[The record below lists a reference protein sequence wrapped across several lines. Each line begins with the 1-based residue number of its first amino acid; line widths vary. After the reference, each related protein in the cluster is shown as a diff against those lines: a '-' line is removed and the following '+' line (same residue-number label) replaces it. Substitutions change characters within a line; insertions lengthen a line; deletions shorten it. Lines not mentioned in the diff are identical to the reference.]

1 MDPSVK
7 PKILPS
13 RKIPLALKDH
23 LKKDLDQ
30 LVDKGI
36 LVTVTKPTE
45 WVSQMAVV
53 QKSNGKFRICIDPQ
67 PLNVALQSEHYN
79 LPTFDDVLPN
89 LKNARMFSKLN
100 VQEAFWHVRLDGKS
114 SILTTM
120 ITPYGRYRWTR
131 LSFGLCVSSEIFQ
144 RKLNE
149 DQEGLEGTFTIIDD
163 IIIASQGKTNEEAL
177 KDNNLKLQ
185 KVIERCTERN
195 VIFNSDKMVKGLKEI
210 SFHGHTVTNEGIKAD
225 PKKVAALLE
234 MTKPTDEADVR
245 RLCGMVQYMARFM
258 PKLSTTLEP
267 IRKLTQKDTQYVW
280 SDEFG
285 RNFQEVKRNLTS
297 APVLAYFDLEKK
309 LVLQVDSIKDGL
321 GSVLT
326 QDGKHW
332 EISHV
337 RSSPHHPNANG
348 KAKSVVKIM
357 KHLILKCERDGTCQ
371 NKVLLEQRNTPR
383 QDTGRS
389 RTEIMFAKKTSTL
402 VASLI
407 WTKENNNTRSRRI
420 KRNRTV
426 KKNHDKK
433 ARDLPFLKCG
443 QNVCFEHKVG
453 DSVK

>member
-1 MDPSVK
+1 MFNKLSLIPHDEASLTLKNVKTGEENEIKFIIVPNSFQSLLGLKTIQQLGLVTVNQERFIAKIESSTNLDDLGEVSLMVDPSVK

-23 LKKDLDQ
+23 VKKDLDQ

-163 IIIASQGKTNEEAL
+163 IIIASQGKLT
-177 KDNNLKLQ
+177 
-185 KVIERCTERN
+185 R
-195 VIFNSDKMVKGLKEI
+195 
-210 SFHGHTVTNEGIKAD
+210 
-225 PKKVAALLE
+225 
-234 MTKPTDEADVR
+234 KP
-245 RLCGMVQYMARFM
+245 
-258 PKLSTTLEP
+258 
-267 IRKLTQKDTQYVW
+267 
-280 SDEFG
+280 
-285 RNFQEVKRNLTS
+285 
-297 APVLAYFDLEKK
+297 
-309 LVLQVDSIKDGL
+309 
-321 GSVLT
+321 
-326 QDGKHW
+326 
-332 EISHV
+332 
-337 RSSPHHPNANG
+337 
-348 KAKSVVKIM
+348 
-357 KHLILKCERDGTCQ
+357 
-371 NKVLLEQRNTPR
+371 
-383 QDTGRS
+383 
-389 RTEIMFAKKTSTL
+389 
-402 VASLI
+402 
-407 WTKENNNTRSRRI
+407 
-420 KRNRTV
+420 
-426 KKNHDKK
+426 
-433 ARDLPFLKCG
+433 
-443 QNVCFEHKVG
+443 
-453 DSVK
+453 